1 MERAAINRPAKL
13 GRRSSSETPS
23 RKSEVKTKARG
34 SRNPLKEL
42 NGGYLPPVHSREG
55 GPRRGCFGR
64 LLSNSSSSSSSSSS
78 RANILPKSRP
88 LPRTPTSAPPNSRAV
103 RCLKSSVDA
112 RKNQSRPSF
121 EVQKHSASDRNQ
133 RPAAAVTLQRWNRGK
148 LGGLSAAA
156 IGKGKPTNEPKWE
169 LLRHGRERPAAISHV
184 CAGLGADLEKSGT
197 PMSLCKISYGSGS
210 DDPAGEEGDQSQI
223 QNSQTPTSTRTAT
236 PPVQATISPEFGGQ
250 SMLPT
255 PACFAAGHL
264 LTGVQDRRKCRPRGI
279 LNGGSS
285 GLHIADSGS
294 LGFHVCSSAKS
305 QASLTPPPP
314 LVASVRWLSSPGNGQ
329 SGRLEEVSSSNSR
342 LCLAEASVSWFLSP
356 KENLAGKS
364 TLQNFSPNSNNLGSS
379 GTTPWSNHH
388 LLGVSPASL
397 TETACN
403 SPELRG
409 WLTPSSSN
417 FEKTPPALEICRSP
431 ASSSGLS
438 PFSMILQ
445 KASAISKFK
454 DHSPQDKG
462 RCHYLSSAVNSPFSG
477 DSHGNSNVMCTPSSC
492 SSPSRQVGQLDPFGL
507 HPMAEEAV
515 GNLCSS
521 PPHQELSSGG
531 SKPALPFSTQS
542 FHFGCPPTP
551 LNSVDLSCF
560 QRPSCLQSSAKVK
573 PQFRGENSSPSEM
586 RISWREGLISRIFD
600 MHEFTHSFWSPEKED
615 GGCQEENQLT
625 SELDRKLEC
634 TPGSSKFTKV
644 NELNAALG
652 FGSFEFSGY
661 EQQREQNSGG
671 EGPFPSPTP
680 CAESLQIDEHCLM
693 ASDDS
698 DWTLFFKNH
707 LFEV

>member
-23 RKSEVKTKARG
+23 RKSEVKPKASG

-42 NGGYLPPVHSREG
+42 NGGYLPPAHSRE
-55 GPRRGCFGR
+55 GPRRGCLGR
-64 LLSNSSSSSSSSSS
+64 LLSNSSSSSSS
-78 RANILPKSRP
+78 RANLLPKSKP
-88 LPRTPTSAPPNSRAV
+88 LPRTPTSAPPNSRAL
-103 RCLKSSVDA
+103 RAFKSSVDS

-121 EVQKHSASDRNQ
+121 EILKHSASDRNQ
-133 RPAAAVTLQRWNRGK
+133 KPAAAAILQRWNSGK
-148 LGGLSAAA
+148 HGGQGAAT

-169 LLRHGRERPAAISHV
+169 LLRHRRELPEAVSQV
-184 CAGLGADLEKSGT
+184 SAGLGEAMGMSGT
-197 PMSLCKISYGSGS
+197 PMSLCKLSYESGS
-210 DDPAGEEGDQSQI
+210 DDPAGEEGDQSQTK
-223 QNSQTPTSTRTAT
+223 NSQTPTSTRTAT

-279 LNGGSS
+279 LNGGSG
-285 GLHIADSGS
+285 GLDIADSGS
-294 LGFHVCSSAKS
+294 LGFLVGSCAES

-314 LVASVRWLSSPGNGQ
+314 LEASVRWLSSPGNGQ
-329 SGRLEEVSSSNSR
+329 SGRLDQVSSSNSR
-342 LCLAEASVSWFLSP
+342 LCLAEASVCWFLSR
-356 KENLAGKS
+356 KDNLLAGKPV
-364 TLQNFSPNSNNLGSS
+364 LQNFPPNSNLGSS
-379 GTTPWSNHH
+379 GATPSSDHH

-397 TETACN
+397 TENACN
-403 SPELRG
+403 SPG
-409 WLTPSSSN
+409 SSN
-417 FEKTPPALEICRSP
+417 FEKTPPAVEICRSP

-445 KASAISKFK
+445 KASAMSKFK
-454 DHSPQDKG
+454 DHSPQDKR
-462 RCHYLSSAVNSPFSG
+462 RCHYLSPAVDSPFSA

-492 SSPSRQVGQLDPFGL
+492 SSSSRLIGQLDPFGL

-521 PPHQELSSGG
+521 PPHQGLASDSRP
-531 SKPALPFSTQS
+531 SLQFPNQS

-551 LNSVDLSCF
+551 LRSVDLSCF
-560 QRPSCLQSSAKVK
+560 QRSSCLQGSAKEK
-573 PQFRGENSSPSEM
+573 TQSGGENSSPSEM

-600 MHEFTHSFWSPEKED
+600 MHEFAHSFWPPEEED
-615 GGCQEENQLT
+615 GGCQEEDQLT

-634 TPGSSKFTKV
+634 SSGSSKFRKV
-644 NELNAALG
+644 NEQNAALG
-652 FGSFEFSGY
+652 FGSFEFSGH
-661 EQQREQNSGG
+661 EQQSEEKSDGKAA
-671 EGPFPSPTP
+671 FPSPTP
-680 CAESLQIDEHCLM
+680 CAESLQIEEEHRLM

>member
-1 MERAAINRPAKL
+1 MILKKGTFWVSQAGIPPLAIQIGALPCHGGSRRDGGAAINRPAKL

-42 NGGYLPPVHSREG
+42 NGGYLPPAHSREG

-78 RANILPKSRP
+78 RVNILPKSRP
-88 LPRTPTSAPPNSRAV
+88 LLEPLRRLPQTREPPMPQELAVAAWKRTSGGHFSRL
-103 RCLKSSVDA
+103 RRSW
-112 RKNQSRPSF
+112 SRF
-121 EVQKHSASDRNQ
+121 
-133 RPAAAVTLQRWNRGK
+133 G
-148 LGGLSAAA
+148 
-156 IGKGKPTNEPKWE
+156 
-169 LLRHGRERPAAISHV
+169 
-184 CAGLGADLEKSGT
+184 KSGT

-210 DDPAGEEGDQSQI
+210 DDPAGEERDQSQI
-223 QNSQTPTSTRTAT
+223 QNSQTPTSTRTGT

-314 LVASVRWLSSPGNGQ
+314 LGASVRWLSSPGNGQ

-364 TLQNFSPNSNNLGSS
+364 TVQNFSPNSNNLGSS

-445 KASAISKFK
+445 KASAMSK
-454 DHSPQDKG
+454 
-462 RCHYLSSAVNSPFSG
+462 CHYLSSAVNSPFSG

-521 PPHQELSSGG
+521 PPHQELSSCG

-551 LNSVDLSCF
+551 LSSVDLSCF
-560 QRPSCLQSSAKVK
+560 QRPSCLQSSAKEK

-615 GGCQEENQLT
+615 GGCQEEDQLT
-625 SELDRKLEC
+625 SELHRKLEC

-661 EQQREQNSGG
+661 EQQSEQNSGG